1 MSAPP
6 VKQTFEVYC
15 FDDQQQRCFAHC
27 CNVLYATVETL
38 CMKLLMCRQYDM
50 HVSYFYYLNAFF
62 IQSIFLM
69 SCPEELGQSRL
80 YVLLNG
86 FFTKIKLYNL
96 VVVISFGRPD
106 VLHLVKELDLLT
118 WFMWRVVVQRSCYIS
133 AHLLESAIII
143 TTTAAITGMLE

>member
-1 MSAPP
+1 
-6 VKQTFEVYC
+6 
-15 FDDQQQRCFAHC
+15 
-27 CNVLYATVETL
+27 
-38 CMKLLMCRQYDM
+38 
-50 HVSYFYYLNAFF
+50 
-62 IQSIFLM
+62 M

-106 VLHLVKELDLLT
+106 VLYLVKELDLLT